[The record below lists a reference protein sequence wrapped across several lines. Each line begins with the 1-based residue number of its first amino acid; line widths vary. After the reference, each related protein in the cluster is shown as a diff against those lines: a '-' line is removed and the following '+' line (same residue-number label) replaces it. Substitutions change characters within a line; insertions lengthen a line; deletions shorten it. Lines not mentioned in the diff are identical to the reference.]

1 MSPDELFEVIETFDN
16 LLADLNG
23 DWRLHKE
30 LFQLPEHYAL
40 FANSAPMIWHML
52 RDALTD
58 SVFMSI
64 ARLLDPPV
72 SVGKENLSI
81 ARILQYVP
89 PGLERD
95 QLRQQYDELFELYN
109 TALRHWR
116 NRRYCFGNLS
126 SIPGKSTA
134 VILKPSPR
142 RNSELR
148 RHPAPISRQVRFF
161 PCISSSC
168 TRDFF
173 KIGAGLENIRAAFWG
188 ITRLQHAIIL
198 GNLENFRGF

>member
-1 MSPDELFEVIETFDN
+1 MNPDELFELIETFDN

-30 LFQLPEHYAL
+30 LFQVEEHYVL
-40 FANSAPMIWHML
+40 FADSAPMIWHML

-81 ARILQYVP
+81 ARILQQVP
-89 PGLERD
+89 GGLERD
-95 QLRQQYDELFELYN
+95 ELQKQYDELLKLYD

-116 NRRYCFGNLS
+116 NRRLS
-126 SIPGKSTA
+126 HNDLMTTKGEAALPQVSFSE
-134 VILKPSPR
+134 V
-142 RNSELR
+142 SELIDRINRIGR
-148 RHPAPISRQVRFF
+148 RIGQILQKMDKSFVPHISNDSWV
-161 PCISSSC
+161 
-168 TRDFF
+168 
-173 KIGAGLENIRAAFWG
+173 W
-188 ITRLQHAIIL
+188 RLIESLKNGTKSKQ
-198 GNLENFRGF
+198 G